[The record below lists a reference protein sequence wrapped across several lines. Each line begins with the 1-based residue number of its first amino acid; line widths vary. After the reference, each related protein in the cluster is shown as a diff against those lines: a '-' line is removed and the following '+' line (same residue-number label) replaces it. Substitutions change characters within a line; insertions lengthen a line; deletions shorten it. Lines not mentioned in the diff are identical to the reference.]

1 MPRSGYV
8 AELRR
13 SIGSGL
19 LLLPAATICLFD
31 GQRRLLLA
39 RHVDGGLWSTP
50 GGAIE
55 PGETPAEAAVREAHE
70 ELGIEVRPRALIGV
84 FGGADYEVVYPNG
97 DRVSYVTMA
106 FECEHTTGILE
117 PDQHE
122 ITELVHIGRDDR
134 WWELPMPAWLPH
146 ALPRLLAWPAAGSPA
161 AHFDGP

>member
-13 SIGSGL
+13 SIGSRL
-19 LLLPAATICLFD
+19 LLLPSVTICIFD
-31 GQRRLLLA
+31 DQRRLLLA
-39 RHVDGGLWSTP
+39 RHVDSGLWSTP

-70 ELGIEVRPRALIGV
+70 ELGVEVRPQSLIGV

-106 FECEHTTGILE
+106 FECAHTDGLLE
-117 PDQHE
+117 PDQRE
-122 ITELVHIGRDDR
+122 LTELVYVGRDDGWR
-134 WWELPMPAWLPH
+134 ELAMPAWLPH
-146 ALPRLLAWPAAGSPA
+146 ALPRLLAWPATGRLA